1 MPFDFLFAF
10 SKRTMLITISIWS
23 GVFLVFFSV
32 AVALSAA
39 VSPFYSFLIIPGFI
53 ASTASANL
61 YVNES
66 RRRRAGSTHELLSDR
81 HLSSFVTDIAP
92 IHRRYLQTVDS
103 VAQAERGCD
112 DVTETRLSSGIKL
125 GSLKRS
131 SSCLNTPVK
140 VMDLKRSFSTPR
152 MSLNLVQ
159 ETPVVSFT
167 NTRHTPGQEYE
178 TRVLFHVP
186 QDVMGSPTNEAPSI
200 PCFWNEAIYEDNESR
215 PESSVVTATPLL
227 SSTSLQSKASRVKR
241 DVPSP
246 STTEEDAA
254 ILASGSSFWS
264 MEASSSQGFYRFQET
279 EAWETPMASPP
290 GSKGKLEAG
299 AIRLVGEVATRMPH
313 VQADGDAKSKK
324 LKKKLKLVPRFLKTK
339 KEFMRFK

>member
-1 MPFDFLFAF
+1 
-10 SKRTMLITISIWS
+10 ML
-23 GVFLVFFSV
+23 
-32 AVALSAA
+32 
-39 VSPFYSFLIIPGFI
+39 
-53 ASTASANL
+53 
-61 YVNES
+61 
-66 RRRRAGSTHELLSDR
+66 
-81 HLSSFVTDIAP
+81 
-92 IHRRYLQTVDS
+92 RYCRD
-103 VAQAERGCD
+103 AAERGCD